1 MRYIVN
7 DTCIGC
13 GLCTNTCPDYFYMG
27 DEGMAVAKE
36 GDVPDEFVDAALEAC
51 EGCPVNAIER
61 EKILYKV
68 YECPIY
74 RHSEE

>member
-27 DEGMAVAKE
+27 DEGMAVAKD
-36 GDVPDEFVDAALEAC
+36 GDVPAELEDAALEAC

-61 EKILYKV
+61 EV
-68 YECPIY
+68 
-74 RHSEE
+74 